1 MMKNL
6 STLLLFFSI
15 QLSAHESVK
24 SNECPSPL
32 NTGRY
37 TSDLEQEIFQ
47 AELSIYESCMFEY
60 IRKQQKLADV
70 HEDAADSALNTW
82 NDYLR
87 LRMR

>member
-1 MMKNL
+1 MKYL
-6 STLLLFFSI
+6 STLLLVFSI
-15 QLSAHESVK
+15 QLSAHESVE
-24 SNECPSPL
+24 SNECPPPL

-37 TSDLEQEIFQ
+37 TSAMEQEIFQ

-60 IRKQQKLADV
+60 IREQQELADV

-82 NDYLR
+82 NDYLH